1 MPQGSGKSPISAAPI
16 LSNSPG
22 TLYVT
27 VEDTFGHRGMIIH
40 PEPDAPLMTEWTEW
54 RIPLADLLAL
64 GVDVTAV
71 ESISLGID
79 NRNRPAEASSG
90 MVHIDHITVPRP

>member
-1 MPQGSGKSPISAAPI
+1 
-16 LSNSPG
+16 
-22 TLYVT
+22 
-27 VEDTFGHRGMIIH
+27 
-40 PEPDAPLMTEWTEW
+40 MTKRTEW

-79 NRNRPAEASSG
+79 NRNRPAEAGSG